1 MNIQKLLLLRVFC
14 YDNLKSGDF
23 KVTYLSNQGRAIV
36 EDLNGECT
44 LLVAKENNIVEC
56 YVDNSKK
63 PFRTMQFIED
73 FYFKN
78 SRCYLEYGWK
88 LIK

>member
-1 MNIQKLLLLRVFC
+1 MKIQELLLLRVFC
-14 YDNLKSGDF
+14 YDYFKSDNF
-23 KVTYLSNQGRAIV
+23 KVIYLAKQGRAIV
-36 EDLNGECT
+36 EDANGDCI

-56 YVDNSKK
+56 YEDNSNK
-63 PFRTMQFIED
+63 PFKIFQFEEK

-78 SRCYLEYGWK
+78 SRLDYWWK